1 MAEGAEVNLRIR
13 SRDVAIAL
21 DRPQRTSILNILPG
35 RVLEVGPD
43 DGPQAH
49 VLLDVGAPLWA
60 RIMRRS
66 VDELDLAPGRPVY
79 ALIKAV
85 AVDRRSLGRPTAMD
99 LSLEERDGIPKTGSE
114 RDFGHGYANSP

>member
-1 MAEGAEVNLRIR
+1 MIGPRVDLAEGAEVNLRIR

-21 DRPQRTSILNILPG
+21 DPPGRTSILNVLPG
-35 RVLEVGPD
+35 RVVEIGPD

-66 VDELDLAPGRPVY
+66 VQALDLSPGQPVY
-79 ALIKAV
+79 ALVKAV

-99 LSLEERDGIPKTGSE
+99 LSLAERGEAE
-114 RDFGHGYANSP
+114 RPR